1 MGLPLDRF
9 VNTLEGQQSYSA
21 LSHLYL
27 PSLYPALFECFQT
40 RNPHAVQPHLRKC
53 FDAIA
58 KLEFG
63 VKLPESE
70 MEVTEEGNLVEREM
84 SFHTRDMLQAK
95 LATTAKPE
103 DLTTDI
109 IAMLSPEGE
118 RVNLGK
124 VTIHFR
130 NHIMFKLILDII
142 HCT

>member
-1 MGLPLDRF
+1 MI
-9 VNTLEGQQSYSA
+9 A
-21 LSHLYL
+21 LYL
-27 PSLYPALFECFQT
+27 NPTFKQT

-58 KLEFG
+58 KVEFG

-70 MEVTEEGNLVEREM
+70 MEITEDGTLVEKEM
-84 SFHTRDMLQAK
+84 SFFTRDMLQAK
-95 LATTAKPE
+95 LAKTAKPE

-124 VTIHFR
+124 V
-130 NHIMFKLILDII
+130 
-142 HCT
+142 